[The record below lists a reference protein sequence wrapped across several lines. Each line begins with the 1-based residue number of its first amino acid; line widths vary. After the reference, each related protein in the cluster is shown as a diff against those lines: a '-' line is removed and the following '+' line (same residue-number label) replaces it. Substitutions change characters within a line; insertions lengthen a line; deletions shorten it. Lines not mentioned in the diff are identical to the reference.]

1 MIYSF
6 LNLPRIPGNVAF
18 RAPSGNSE
26 ASEVE
31 TGAGLDAAAMLLG
44 LEAKSLA
51 DACCKRTMQ
60 APGNCLK
67 FSGDGLG
74 GSSVEVDISYC
85 IDMNDML
92 VSRRLIH
99 DMSLNSKTIR
109 APLFR

>member
-1 MIYSF
+1 MIYSLL

-60 APGNCLK
+60 APGMA
-67 FSGDGLG
+67 
-74 GSSVEVDISYC
+74 I
-85 IDMNDML
+85 
-92 VSRRLIH
+92 
-99 DMSLNSKTIR
+99 
-109 APLFR
+109 A